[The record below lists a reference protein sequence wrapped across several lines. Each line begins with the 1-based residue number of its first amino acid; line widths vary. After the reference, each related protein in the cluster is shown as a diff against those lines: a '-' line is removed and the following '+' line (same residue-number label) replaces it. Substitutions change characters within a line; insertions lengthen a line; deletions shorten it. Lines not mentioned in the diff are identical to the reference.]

1 MQFRTIDEGLG
12 HRRELWIDDE
22 TKAAHLWVFDLS
34 MRIGSAEVRMAGI
47 GDVYTERAHRM
58 KGYMRHLY
66 EDTVQYMIDGGY
78 DVSMLFGIPNFYTKF
93 GYAASLPKPTFTIQT
108 RDAEAAVSPVVLGA
122 SRPIEPADIPRVLEL
137 HNRENA
143 ERTGTLVRRVG
154 RFEKFQGTH
163 WDRVSEAVLW
173 EDAGGA
179 LLAYAVWD
187 RRPTE
192 VTVGELGVRDP
203 SLLPALLQVFAQQA
217 VEKRCSEITFFL
229 PPDHAFS
236 EYAQQFGVTWHITYS
251 RYSDAMMRILNQQP
265 LFEKLLPVLSGR
277 LARRSDIHPPE
288 SLSLMTGLGVTT
300 LGFEGAK
307 VILRDRVAAPVTL
320 SLPQDRLVQLVMGY
334 RSARDILNSND
345 GVLAGI
351 AASDLVPLL
360 DVLFPKGTPF
370 MWTSDYF

>member
-1 MQFRTIDEGLG
+1 
-12 HRRELWIDDE
+12 
-22 TKAAHLWVFDLS
+22 
-34 MRIGSAEVRMAGI
+34 
-47 GDVYTERAHRM
+47 
-58 KGYMRHLY
+58 
-66 EDTVQYMIDGGY
+66 
-78 DVSMLFGIPNFYTKF
+78 
-93 GYAASLPKPTFTIQT
+93 
-108 RDAEAAVSPVVLGA
+108 
-122 SRPIEPADIPRVLEL
+122 
-137 HNRENA
+137 
-143 ERTGTLVRRVG
+143 
-154 RFEKFQGTH
+154 
-163 WDRVSEAVLW
+163 
-173 EDAGGA
+173 
-179 LLAYAVWD
+179 
-187 RRPTE
+187 
-192 VTVGELGVRDP
+192 
-203 SLLPALLQVFAQQA
+203 
-217 VEKRCSEITFFL
+217 
-229 PPDHAFS
+229 
-236 EYAQQFGVTWHITYS
+236 
-251 RYSDAMMRILNQQP
+251 MRILNQQP